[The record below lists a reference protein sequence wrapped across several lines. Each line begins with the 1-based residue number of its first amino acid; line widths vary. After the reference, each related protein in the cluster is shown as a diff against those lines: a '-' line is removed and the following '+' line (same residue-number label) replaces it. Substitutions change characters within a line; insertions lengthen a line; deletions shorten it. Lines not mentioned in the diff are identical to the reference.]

1 MQDAEM
7 VWVAG
12 RAKKEKY
19 VILLDANQNASCKGS
34 QPYVTPREA
43 LATKDLNAGRTE
55 HAQVS

>member
-1 MQDAEM
+1 M